1 MLRQRQIGW
10 KGVLLCSPGF
20 VGGAA
25 GQGRSVN
32 DVSPPPS
39 PMKLNYPLKIVKD
52 EQICPWYKISTLTSL
67 YVSLVM
73 GSLDVR

>member
-10 KGVLLCSPGF
+10 KGVVLCSPGF

-32 DVSPPPS
+32 DAPPS
-39 PMKLNYPLKIVKD
+39 PMKLNYPRKIVKD

-67 YVSLVM
+67 YVLLVM